1 MAVKPTS
8 SRKKSAPDA
17 RAEFIAAGLGL
28 LASGLPSAQLSAR
41 KVAAAAGLRPA
52 RFTSVFPEFD
62 DFLHGLLRKLGEE
75 VRTETLQAI
84 GRKQPSGTLI
94 RQGIKAYLDAV
105 LHRPAMLEITMALRT
120 HPVCQQITRERMNSL
135 VMIATLQL
143 KMAGVPNAD
152 GLGRLGMAMLFEITH
167 SEFEARRALPDYRD
181 TIDAYFLRL

>member
-1 MAVKPTS
+1 
-8 SRKKSAPDA
+8 
-17 RAEFIAAGLGL
+17 
-28 LASGLPSAQLSAR
+28 
-41 KVAAAAGLRPA
+41 
-52 RFTSVFPEFD
+52 
-62 DFLHGLLRKLGEE
+62 
-75 VRTETLQAI
+75 LQAI